1 MSTPR
6 VWVQGRAPRKR
17 ISALQARP
25 GPRPP
30 WSRWPRII
38 SHLATQPGQ
47 LPLCPFLC
55 MAGPLHCAWGLLSW
69 RQRARQRPCTLHCTA
84 AGSLARACVRST
96 PRSAPTHTSSPKRI
110 GACRSCGG
118 KRAAGAP
125 APAAA
130 FSLRFRFNAAG
141 HREVRGALAHPAR
154 PLPRKRLCPRPPGA
168 PGAAL
173 RRARGES
180 GGRSARRWKACGPTR
195 PWHRSSIT
203 WTGAPR
209 RTRSPPPW
217 TRRRSMRTLPARPAR
232 AQSAAARRGVPRRVN
247 RATRASYMLRPRRS
261 PQGWDRPHCQS
272 P

>member
-1 MSTPR
+1 VLDMSTPR

-118 KRAAGAP
+118 KRAAGARP
-125 APAAA
+125 RLPRPSRCASGSMQRATGRCAARLPIQRARCLGSASAPDLLGPRG
-130 FSLRFRFNAAG
+130 LRCG
-141 HREVRGALAHPAR
+141 VRGARAAGAR
-154 PLPRKRLCPRPPGA
+154 RAGGRRVDRRGHGTGPQSPGRGPRGGRGARRPGR
-168 PGAAL
+168 GAAACVRCPL
-173 RRARGES
+173 GRRARRAPQRAAEC
-180 GGRSARRWKACGPTR
+180 R
-195 PWHRSSIT
+195 
-203 WTGAPR
+203 GA
-209 RTRSPPPW
+209 
-217 TRRRSMRTLPARPAR
+217 
-232 AQSAAARRGVPRRVN
+232 
-247 RATRASYMLRPRRS
+247 
-261 PQGWDRPHCQS
+261 
-272 P
+272 